1 MLLFV
6 SSVKLIAEIALMAF
20 AGQWL
25 LGLLA
30 GPKRD
35 TNLFYQ
41 VLGMLTQPFVKAVRL
56 ITPRLVIDRHIP
68 PAAFMLLVSVW
79 VIATLAKIEICVRIG
94 VQACR

>member
-6 SSVKLIAEIALMAF
+6 SSVKLVAEIALMAF

-35 TNLFYQ
+35 SNLFYQ
-41 VLGMLTQPFVKAVRL
+41 LLQVLTRPFTALVRAV
-56 ITPRLVIDRHIP
+56 TPRVVIDRHIP
-68 PAAFMLLVSVW
+68 LAAFSMLLMVW
-79 VIATLAKIEICVRIG
+79 LMATLAKIEVCVRIG
-94 VQACR
+94 VEACK